1 MARKLTNGRHAAGIS
16 TSRATRDSW
25 AILDALPPVVRRAL
39 HAAPVSINPASAHAL
54 IHYYDY
60 GPNAAAA
67 ALLEAAATE
76 IQAFAA
82 EHQVQHGYPLP
93 HVAAGATVQPY

>member
-1 MARKLTNGRHAAGIS
+1 M
-16 TSRATRDSW
+16 
-25 AILDALPPVVRRAL
+25 VRRAL

-54 IHYYDY
+54 IHWHDY
-60 GPNAAAA
+60 EPNEAAS

-82 EHQVQHGYPLP
+82 EHQTKHGYQLP